1 MDIGAQLR
9 AAREARGLSLGTLS
23 ERTRVQLRFLTAIEQ
38 NDLTLI
44 PPRPFGRG
52 FVRAYADEVGL
63 EPEDTAN
70 QYFAQFPSTRTPG
83 EVRVLVIKP
92 DILLDSSSVLAS
104 QWGGLATAV
113 AILILVVATAV
124 SLGRRGETT
133 TEARVS
139 ESRPP
144 AAPQEKPVGA
154 AASAQAAQPPVG
166 TTGGTRTEPVAP
178 LRIEFTITR
187 VCWISAKADGQQI
200 IYRLLQPGERQTLT
214 ASKEVQ
220 LRVGDAGAVTWTV
233 NGRNPGPMGAAGQVR
248 DISITPE
255 NAATVR

>member
-9 AAREARGLSLGTLS
+9 AAREAKGLSLGTLS
-23 ERTRVQLRFLTAIEQ
+23 DRTRVQQRFLTAIEQ

-83 EVRVLVIKP
+83 EVALVIKP

-113 AILILVVATAV
+113 AILILVVVTAV

-133 TEARVS
+133 TEARAS

-144 AAPQEKPVGA
+144 AAAQEKPVGA
-154 AASAQAAQPPVG
+154 AAPTQAAQPPVG
-166 TTGGTRTEPVAP
+166 TTGGTRTEPAAP
-178 LRIEFTITR
+178 LSIEFTINR
-187 VCWISAKADGQQI
+187 VCWISAKTDGQQI
-200 IYRLLQPGERQTLT
+200 IYRLLQPGERQTLA
-214 ASKEVQ
+214 ASKEVL

-233 NGRNPGPMGAAGQVR
+233 NGRNPGPMGGAGQVR

-255 NAATVR
+255 NAATVK